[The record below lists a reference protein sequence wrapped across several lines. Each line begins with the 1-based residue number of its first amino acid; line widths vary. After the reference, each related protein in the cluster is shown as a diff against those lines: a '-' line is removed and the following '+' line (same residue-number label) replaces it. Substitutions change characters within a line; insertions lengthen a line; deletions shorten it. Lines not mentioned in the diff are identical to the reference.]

1 MLWYKMWR
9 ESWIRFAISAGALLW
24 MCGVVVLL
32 QRQIRDHA
40 AEPLSYAS
48 YIWHAVYKANVL
60 DLYILLVIVL
70 GLGGVL
76 QERAQGTVAFT
87 LSLPVSRRR
96 LTGVRAVMGMA
107 QVAALA
113 LLPALLIP
121 LLSMYVGEIFPFAR
135 AMQFSVLWAGCGMV
149 IFALTFFF
157 SAVLS
162 GAYSPVI
169 ASVAGLIACS
179 VLADLPLLE
188 RHPAFDLLETM
199 HGAQLSSV
207 HGGTSLAAFAAPL
220 PWLSLGLYVL
230 VALCLAGAA
239 GSITTRRDFS

>member
-40 AEPLSYAS
+40 DEPLCYAN

-87 LSLPVSRRR
+87 LSLPVSRWR
-96 LTGVRAVMGMA
+96 LTGVRAAMGMA
-107 QVAALA
+107 QVAVLA

-121 LLSMYVGEIFPFAR
+121 LLSMYVGETFPFVR
-135 AMQFSVLWAGCGMV
+135 ALQFSVLWAGCGMV

-162 GAYSPVI
+162 GAYSPAI
-169 ASVAGLIACS
+169 ASVAGVVACS
-179 VLADLPLLE
+179 VLSGLPALE
-188 RHPAFDLLETM
+188 RHPTLDLPGTM
-199 HGAQLSSV
+199 HGAQLFTV
-207 HGGTSLAAFAAPL
+207 RGETSLATFAAPL
-220 PWLSLGLYVL
+220 PWLSLGLYAL
-230 VALCLAGAA
+230 VALCLVGVA
-239 GSITTRRDFS
+239 GSITVRRDF

>member
-9 ESWIRFAISAGALLW
+9 ESWIRFAISAVAVLW
-24 MCGVVVLL
+24 MCAIVVLL
-32 QRQIRDHA
+32 QQQVRAHA
-40 AEPLSYAS
+40 NESLSYAN

-76 QERAQGTVAFT
+76 QERAQGTAGFT
-87 LSLPVSRRR
+87 LSLPVSRWR
-96 LTGVRAVMGMA
+96 LTAVRATMGMA

-121 LLSMYVGEIFPFAR
+121 MLSPFVGVAFPFAR
-135 AMQFSVLWAGCGMV
+135 ALQFSVLWAGCGMV
-149 IFALTFFF
+149 IFALAFFF
-157 SAVLS
+157 SAVFT

-169 ASVAGLIACS
+169 ASVAGLIACP

-188 RHPAFDLLETM
+188 RHPAFNMLETM
-199 HGAQLSSV
+199 HGAQLSTV
-207 HGGTSLAAFAAPL
+207 HGETSLAAFAAPL
-220 PWLSLGLYVL
+220 PWLSLGLYAL
-230 VALCLAGAA
+230 VALCLIGAA
-239 GSITTRRDFS
+239 GSITARRDFS

>member
-9 ESWIRFAISAGALLW
+9 ESWIRFAISAVALLW
-24 MCGVVVLL
+24 MCAAVVLL
-32 QRQIRDHA
+32 QQQVRVHA
-40 AEPLSYAS
+40 DEPLSYAN

-60 DLYILLVIVL
+60 DLYILLVLVL

-76 QERAQGTVAFT
+76 QERAQGTAGFT
-87 LSLPVSRRR
+87 LSLPVSRWR
-96 LTGVRAVMGMA
+96 LTAVRAAMGMA

-121 LLSMYVGEIFPFAR
+121 LLSPVVGTAFPFAR
-135 AMQFSVLWAGCGMV
+135 ALQFSVLWAGCGMV

-157 SAVLS
+157 SAVFS
-162 GAYSPVI
+162 GAYSSVI

-188 RHPAFDLLETM
+188 RHPAFNLLETM
-199 HGAQLSSV
+199 HGAQLSTI
-207 HGGTSLAAFAAPL
+207 HGEASLAAFAAPL
-220 PWLSLGLYVL
+220 PWLSLGLYAL
-230 VALCLAGAA
+230 VALCLVGAA
-239 GSITTRRDFS
+239 GSITARRDFS